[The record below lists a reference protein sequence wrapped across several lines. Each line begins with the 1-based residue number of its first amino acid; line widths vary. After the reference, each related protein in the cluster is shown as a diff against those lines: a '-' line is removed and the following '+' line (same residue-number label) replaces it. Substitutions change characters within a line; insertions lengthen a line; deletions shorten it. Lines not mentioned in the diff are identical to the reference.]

1 MSILNRVILKE
12 TILALGL
19 LCSLLA
25 HAQVSELNCDR
36 ASDDLVKVK
45 TRLSDDE
52 RRQYMD
58 SLYADIIRIIEY
70 DKSPPPGSPSNFIRR
85 CFQAKRDAFNANLE
99 NASGA
104 LRESFEAY
112 YKRGMIL
119 ENMGKLK
126 DALNF
131 YEAAMKMRED
141 DPDVRLKYFRV
152 WREVNRMKF
161 HVTKASGLSSVNF
174 EDFLREFNRILEPIL
189 RMDKATNAH
198 KIQALKHRVSV
209 HSESIQP
216 KLIMQDYEAILQ
228 LDPADKDAL
237 EAVVAYYCDVERF
250 NPVIC
255 KKYLESYVSK
265 YPENRLAA
273 LQLIKLQYDEG
284 DTSGALLVSKRF
296 LDYLPND
303 PDFMAW
309 RAKVLWKV
317 GRHEE
322 SQLLSNAV
330 LMAHPD
336 HPVALSTRVR
346 TLLMEAEGYEKRGL
360 LSNALKSLEDAL
372 AIVKKAGIENTTEA
386 LDINERMAFIIYDF
400 LRSQNFKETKATRAD
415 AKRIVE
421 LLSPSFRNARLRR
434 NTSGLVE
441 TFFHAIE
448 LSNMNGFVA
457 ACKFLRQYNIALSS
471 SPRAMRACSRHE
483 VVNAPIPPPVFQEK
497 PAPERKDQK
506 AAPQNSSRKAI
517 Q

>member
-1 MSILNRVILKE
+1 MSILNHFILRGT
-12 TILALGL
+12 TITIGL
-19 LCSLLA
+19 LLSFA
-25 HAQVSELNCDR
+25 ARAQVPELNCDR
-36 ASDDLVKVK
+36 ANDDLAKVK

-58 SLYADIIRIIEY
+58 ALYADIIRIIEY
-70 DKSPPPGSPSNFIRR
+70 DKAPPPGSPTNFVRR
-85 CFQAKRDAFNANLE
+85 CFQAKRDAFNSNLE
-99 NASGA
+99 NASGG
-104 LRESFEAY
+104 LRESFDAH
-112 YKRGMIL
+112 YKRGMIH

-126 DALNF
+126 EALNY

-141 DPDVRLKYFRV
+141 DPDVRLKYFRI
-152 WREVNRMKF
+152 WREVNRGK
-161 HVTKASGLSSVNF
+161 HNVTKASGLSSVNL

-189 RMDKATNAH
+189 RMDKATNNH

-209 HSESIQP
+209 YSESIQP

-237 EAVVAYYCDVERF
+237 DVVVAYYCDVERF

-265 YPENRLAA
+265 YPENRASA

-296 LDYLPND
+296 LDYFPNE

-322 SQLLSNAV
+322 SQVLSNAV
-330 LMAHPD
+330 LMAHPN
-336 HPVALSTRVR
+336 HPVALSTRAR
-346 TLLMEAEGYEKRGL
+346 TLLVEAEAFEKRGL

-372 AIVKKAGIENTTEA
+372 AIVKKAGIENTSDA

-421 LLSPSFRNARLRR
+421 LLSPSFRNPNLRR
-434 NTSGLVE
+434 NPSGLVE

-448 LSNMNGFVA
+448 LSNMKSYVA
-457 ACKFLRQYNIALSS
+457 ACKFLQQHNIALSS
-471 SPRAMRACSRHE
+471 SARAMRACSRNE
-483 VVNAPIPPPVFQEK
+483 VVNAPMPPPGYKE
-497 PAPERKDQK
+497 PAPAKK
-506 AAPQNSSRKAI
+506 APQAPPAPTNNKAI